1 MIFFLKK
8 KLSMLMVLSK
18 IKNYMNEIF
27 YTSNVTNRCLKILLV
42 CCLAMSD
49 ILLQNLPANDLDQ
62 QLFKKIL
69 HAIRLVRS
77 TWDQYGMTNEG
88 CSFFSACWKV
98 YVLTQFWSVSCLK
111 RNFVKFWKRPTFFA
125 LGHVVSR
132 CPCFY
137 LKILFLF
144 FVKKLEF

>member
-1 MIFFLKK
+1 MVKTPCGVELHGAHRRRRGRGTVIFFLKK

-77 TWDQYGMTNEG
+77 T
-88 CSFFSACWKV
+88 
-98 YVLTQFWSVSCLK
+98 
-111 RNFVKFWKRPTFFA
+111 
-125 LGHVVSR
+125 
-132 CPCFY
+132 
-137 LKILFLF
+137 
-144 FVKKLEF
+144 